1 MHRDLKPANI
11 MLKDHSDLS
20 SLKIVDFGLSMKYQ
34 TGDVSRHCGTRVYMA
49 PEVLLTKHEYT
60 KSVDVWAVGIILY
73 EVLTG
78 GQHPIFKP
86 NDTKDTYE
94 DKVRKL

>member
-1 MHRDLKPANI
+1 
-11 MLKDHSDLS
+11 
-20 SLKIVDFGLSMKYQ
+20 
-34 TGDVSRHCGTRVYMA
+34 MA
-49 PEVLLTKHEYT
+49 PEVLLTKHEST

-78 GQHPIFKP
+78 GKHPIFTP

-94 DKVRKL
+94 EKVRKL